1 MQIEQLEM
9 ELRVEK
15 RRRELRRRV
24 PMGEAQWWF
33 EQMRRATNIA
43 SGVMNEN
50 APECEARLSSSEL
63 CAVTR

>member
-1 MQIEQLEM
+1 MQNEQLEM

-33 EQMRRATNIA
+33 EQMRRAANIA
-43 SGVMNEN
+43 SDMANKNATDGTEN
-50 APECEARLSSSEL
+50 LASGEL
-63 CAVTR
+63 CAVGR

>member
-1 MQIEQLEM
+1 MQNEQLEM

-33 EQMRRATNIA
+33 EQMRRAANIA
-43 SGVMNEN
+43 SDMANQN
-50 APECEARLSSSEL
+50 ATDGNARLSSSDL

>member
-1 MQIEQLEM
+1 MQNEQLEM

-33 EQMRRATNIA
+33 EQMRRAANIA
-43 SGVMNEN
+43 SDMANQSATDGKANL
-50 APECEARLSSSEL
+50 AGREL
-63 CAVTR
+63 CAAGR